1 MTSATTS
8 GEDGFAKEAPHR
20 FGAGDLPTDGRDVD
34 DGASGIPAIVVRHN
48 IVREPPNYDPAF
60 VPRIP
65 ASKVGEVLAD
75 LNNKSAWE
83 ALRDRQLDWFAK
95 ETS

>member
-1 MTSATTS
+1 V
-8 GEDGFAKEAPHR
+8 
-20 FGAGDLPTDGRDVD
+20 RDT
-34 DGASGIPAIVVRHN
+34 
-48 IVREPPNYDPAF
+48 IVRETPIYDPAF
-60 VPRIP
+60 IPRIP